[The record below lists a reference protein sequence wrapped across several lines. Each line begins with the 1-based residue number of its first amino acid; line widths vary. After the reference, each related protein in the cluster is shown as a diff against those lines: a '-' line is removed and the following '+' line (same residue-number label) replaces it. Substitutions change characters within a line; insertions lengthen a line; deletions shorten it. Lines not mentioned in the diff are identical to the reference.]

1 MYVLVVMAT
10 VVPLLF
16 LITFH
21 ILSCVNSLS
30 IEEVEVLVA
39 QKCVLLF
46 IPPYNN
52 ASAILLDQLQQIF
65 SASDKIVVDELDDN
79 STVSWRANEE
89 DVTLNGDIALYTHVP
104 KDRTCLIT
112 YSKPVH
118 VAERYTGRLVIADV
132 IHYVN
137 EKCGTF
143 FTAMGELTAA
153 GLLEQYIAD
162 NLFEPTAELSEC
174 ERIKMPSKGEFF
186 TDYLM
191 MSKPVIIEDGLQ
203 SWPAISK
210 WTNEFLNELYGDDIV
225 HVKLTPDGEF
235 EGVESA
241 SLWKDYESFV
251 IPAEVKAQLQFPD
264 LVVVRPATQELKF
277 SEFLA
282 IISSPSNYSAY
293 LEYSSI
299 PEYMPLLEE
308 DLQELPM
315 VTDLLTQRHLNIWLS
330 DGSTLGKLHFDPYD
344 NLLCQVIMD
353 NIVDVIV
360 IMMLPWLSI
369 TIDKSH
375 IVYLWQQIDVTS
387 LNEKLIVIMNFL
399 L

>member
-1 MYVLVVMAT
+1 MAAI
-10 VVPLLF
+10 VHLLL
-16 LITFH
+16 LITCH
-21 ILSCVNSLS
+21 ILACDSLS
-30 IEEVEVLVA
+30 MEEVEALVA

-65 SASDKIVVDELDDN
+65 TASNKIVVDELDDN
-79 STVSWRANEE
+79 STISWRTNEE
-89 DVTLNGDIALYTHVP
+89 DVTLNGDIALYPHVP
-104 KDRTCLIT
+104 KDRTCLII

-118 VAERYTGRLVIADV
+118 VAERYPGRLVIADV
-132 IHYVN
+132 INYVN

-143 FTAMGELTAA
+143 FTATGELTAA

-162 NLFEPTAELSEC
+162 NMFEPTAELSEC

-210 WTNEFLNELYGDDIV
+210 WTNEFLNEQYGDDIV

-251 IPAEVKAQLQFPD
+251 ILAEVKAQLQFSD

-277 SEFLA
+277 SEFLS

-308 DLQELPM
+308 DLHELPM
-315 VTDLLTQRHLNIWLS
+315 VTGLLTQRHLNIWLS
-330 DGSTLGKLHFDPYD
+330 DGNTLGKLHFDPYD
-344 NLLCQVIMD
+344 NLLCQVIASYS
-353 NIVDVIV
+353 N
-360 IMMLPWLSI
+360 
-369 TIDKSH
+369 
-375 IVYLWQQIDVTS
+375 
-387 LNEKLIVIMNFL
+387 
-399 L
+399 